1 MDLTARQFEDLIGAY
16 ALDACEPDEVAALDA
31 YVDGHP
37 EIAAEV
43 ERLREAAAALGA
55 AGAVRPPVG
64 LRDRLLH
71 VAGERVSA
79 VSAQEALQA
88 ETDRF
93 HALLATLA
101 DGDLDAVTHN
111 GLSVRDLVSHVE
123 AIDRAFVAETE
134 ADRTRYR
141 LIGPDEV
148 AEITAETLP
157 AHAGESFA
165 ETVTRFRR
173 TRADLGGLADRV
185 PPEKRVAGYGRD
197 DSLVIRAFETW
208 THHDDIRQ
216 ALGRDETL
224 PAPAVMRAMAELS
237 VRSLPLAM
245 AVRGTGQPHR
255 TARLVLTGAGGGEW
269 TFACGPGEP
278 ASGAADVV
286 IRASVVDWCRRF
298 ADRLEPGAVP
308 IEVDGDTALAKELV
322 SAANAFAGL

>member
-1 MDLTARQFEDLIGAY
+1 MDLTAKQFEDLIGAY
-16 ALDACEPDEVAALDA
+16 ALDACEPDEVASLDA

-43 ERLREAAAALGA
+43 EQLREAAAALGA

-71 VAGERVSA
+71 VAGERVSP

-93 HALLATLA
+93 DALLGTL
-101 DGDLDAVTHN
+101 DEGELDLATHN

-123 AIDRAFVAETE
+123 AIDRAFVGEVSATP
-134 ADRTRYR
+134 T
-141 LIGPDEV
+141 LIGAAEV

-157 AHAGESFA
+157 EHAGEPFA

-173 TRADLGGLADRV
+173 TRADLVGLADTV
-185 PPEKRVAGYGRD
+185 PPDRRVAGYGRD

-216 ALGRDETL
+216 ALGREESL

-237 VRSLPLAM
+237 VRSMPLAM
-245 AVRGTGQPHR
+245 AVRGTAHPHR
-255 TARLVLTGAGGGEW
+255 IARLVLTGAGGGEW

-278 ASGAADVV
+278 AAGVADVV

-298 ADRLEPGAVP
+298 ADRLEPDAVP
-308 IEVDGDTALAKELV
+308 IEVDGDAELAKELV

>member
-1 MDLTARQFEDLIGAY
+1 MDLTAKQFEDLIGAY

-31 YVDGHP
+31 YVDEHP
-37 EIAAEV
+37 EIVADV
-43 ERLREAAAALGA
+43 EQLREAAAALGA

-71 VAGERVSA
+71 VAGERVSP

-93 HALLATLA
+93 DALLGTIDA
-101 DGDLDAVTHN
+101 DELDLVTHN

-123 AIDRAFVAETE
+123 AIDRAFVGE
-134 ADRTRYR
+134 ADRTEQR
-141 LIGPDEV
+141 LIGAAEV
-148 AEITAETLP
+148 TEITAEHLSD
-157 AHAGESFA
+157 HAGESFA

-173 TRADLGGLADRV
+173 TRADLIGLADTV
-185 PPEKRVAGYGRD
+185 PAEHRVAGYGRD

-208 THHDDIRQ
+208 THDDDIRR
-216 ALGRDETL
+216 ALGRDEAI

-237 VRSLPLAM
+237 IHSMPLAM
-245 AVRGTGQPHR
+245 AVRGTARPDR
-255 TARLVLTGAGGGEW
+255 IARLVLTGAGGGEW
-269 TFACGPGEP
+269 TFACGPGER
-278 ASGAADVV
+278 ASGVADVV

-298 ADRLEPGAVP
+298 ADRLEPDAVP
-308 IEVDGDTALAKELV
+308 IEVDGDPELAKELV